1 MHVSRLQRFALAPF
15 SLLLL
20 LLSLAFTTPD
30 AFAGDWAE
38 WRGPARDG
46 LSPEKNLPARWSP
59 AGENLAWKAPFG
71 GRSAPIVLNDR
82 IYLQN
87 TAGKGETLQE
97 RIVCLNADSGKLIWE
112 HRFNVYLSDVP
123 PHRVGWASPVGD
135 PATGNVYAF
144 GVGGTLVA
152 LARDGKILWERS
164 LGEDFGLLTTHG
176 GRTVS
181 PIIDGD
187 LVITSGV
194 TSVWGEH
201 GRGAHRFMAFD
212 KRTGDTVWVSAPGGR
227 PYDTTYASPIIA
239 DINGTRLLI
248 QGASDGVVHA
258 LKPQT
263 GEPIWKYEISKR
275 GLNTG
280 AVVYRNLAIV
290 THSEEN
296 LESNEM
302 GMIAALDATAKGEL
316 KKDQIKWSTVGWQ
329 GGYSSPVIDGER
341 LYQVDNGA
349 NMAAF
354 DLNTG
359 KQLWLQNLGTIQKSS
374 PVLADGKIYVGTEN
388 GKFFILKPTAT
399 GCEILD
405 SDQLGTE
412 GQPEAI
418 IASPAVSNGRVYFA
432 TDSNLYAIGQ
442 KSNATAARPAAAPVE
457 GLPNPNRAA
466 TWVQVAPTELVI
478 KPGERANFRVRLFDE
493 RGKFIREEKTA
504 VAWSL
509 DNLKGTVA
517 NGQLAAATDGGA
529 QAGLVKATV
538 GNLTGTA
545 RVRIVPP
552 LPWSENFDAM
562 ASNSVPATWVSTTLK
577 FAVREVEGG
586 KALVK
591 TTEGSSLLTRTR
603 AYLGPS
609 NLSNYTIE
617 ADVRG
622 AERRRQRGDAGVI
635 AQRYALVLYGNS
647 QSLHLEPWQPEVA
660 RTVTLPFAWKPDT
673 WYRMKLSVE
682 NMPDGKARARGKV
695 WAASEAEP
703 AAWMIERVDPLPNRQ
718 GAPGIFGNGLAEL
731 LFDNLKVTANK

>member
-1 MHVSRLQRFALAPF
+1 MHVYFRRRFALALF
-15 SLLLL
+15 I
-20 LLSLAFTTPD
+20 LSLAAHAAPR
-30 AFAGDWAE
+30 ALAGDWAE
-38 WRGPARDG
+38 WRGPLRDG
-46 LSPEKNLPARWSP
+46 VSPEKNLPSRWSP
-59 AGENLAWKAPFG
+59 AGENLAWKVPFG
-71 GRSAPIVLNDR
+71 GRSAPIVFNER
-82 IYLQN
+82 VYLIN

-97 RIVCLNADSGKLIWE
+97 RIMCFNADTGKLLWE

-144 GVGGTLVA
+144 GVGGSLIA
-152 LARDGKILWERS
+152 LARDGKVLWERS

-194 TSVWGEH
+194 TSMWGEH

-212 KRTGDTVWVSAPGGR
+212 KRTGETIWVSAPGGR
-227 PYDTTYASPIIA
+227 PYDTTYAAPIIA

-263 GEPIWKYEISKR
+263 GEPVWKYEISKR

-280 AVVYRNLAIV
+280 AVVYKNLAIV

-316 KKDQIKWSTVGWQ
+316 KKEQIKWSKIGWQ

-349 NMAAF
+349 NIAAF
-354 DLNTG
+354 DLDTG

-374 PVLADGKIYVGTEN
+374 PVFADGKIYVGTEN

-412 GQPEAI
+412 QQPEAI
-418 IASPAVSNGRVYFA
+418 IASPAVSGGRVYFA
-432 TDSNLYAIGQ
+432 TDSNLYALGK
-442 KSNATAARPAAAPVE
+442 KSGATARAAAPVE

-466 TWVQVAPTELVI
+466 TWVQVSPTELII
-478 KPGERANFRVRLFDE
+478 KPGETANFRVRLFDAQ
-493 RGKFIREEKTA
+493 GKFIREEKA
-504 VAWSL
+504 AAWSL
-509 DNLKGTVA
+509 DKLKGTVA
-517 NGQLAAATDGGA
+517 NGRFVSAADGGA

-538 GNLTGTA
+538 AGVEGAA
-545 RVRIVPP
+545 RVRVVPP

-562 ASNSVPATWVSTTLK
+562 ALDSVPPTWVSTAGK
-577 FAVREVEGG
+577 FAVRELDGG
-586 KALVK
+586 KTLFKIA
-591 TTEGSSLLTRTR
+591 EGSSLLTRTR
-603 AYLGPS
+603 AYMGAAD
-609 NLSNYTIE
+609 LSNYTIE

-622 AERRRQRGDAGVI
+622 SERRRQRGDAGVI

-647 QSLHLEPWQPEVA
+647 QSLHLEPWQPETA
-660 RTVTLPFAWKPDT
+660 RTVTLPFNWKPDT

-682 NMPDGKARARGKV
+682 NLPDGKTRARGKV
-695 WAASEAEP
+695 WARGDAEP
-703 AAWMIERVDPLPNRQ
+703 AAWMIERIDPLPNRQ

-731 LFDNLKVTANK
+731 YFDNLTVTANK

>member
-1 MHVSRLQRFALAPF
+1 MHVPLSKRFAPALFILLA
-15 SLLLL
+15 
-20 LLSLAFTTPD
+20 LALAAPA

-46 LSPEKNLPARWSP
+46 VSPEKNLPSRWSP
-59 AGENLAWKAPFG
+59 AGENLAWKAPYG
-71 GRSAPIVLNDR
+71 GRSAPIVLNER
-82 IYLQN
+82 VYLIN

-97 RIVCLNADSGKLIWE
+97 RVMCFDAGTGKLLWE
-112 HRFNVYLSDVP
+112 HRFNVFLSDVP

-144 GVGGTLVA
+144 GVGGSLIA
-152 LARDGKILWERS
+152 LARDGKALWERS

-181 PIIDGD
+181 PVIDGD

-194 TSVWGEH
+194 TSMWGEH
-201 GRGAHRFMAFD
+201 ARGAHRFMAFD
-212 KRTGDTVWVSAPGGR
+212 KRTGETVWVSAPGGR
-227 PYDTTYASPIIA
+227 PYDTTYAAPIIA

-263 GEPIWKYEISKR
+263 GEPVWKYEISKR

-280 AVVYRNLAIV
+280 AVVYKNLAIV

-316 KKDQIKWSTVGWQ
+316 KKEQIKWSKVGWQ

-341 LYQVDNGA
+341 LYQVDNSA
-349 NMAAF
+349 NIAAF

-359 KQLWLQNLGTIQKSS
+359 KQLWLQNLGTIQKGS
-374 PVLADGKIYVGTEN
+374 PVFADGKLYVGTEN
-388 GKFFILKPTAT
+388 GKFFILRPTAT

-412 GQPEAI
+412 QQPEAI

-432 TDSNLYAIGQ
+432 TDSNLYAIGK
-442 KSNATAARPAAAPVE
+442 KSNAPGSGGRQAAPVE
-457 GLPNPNRAA
+457 GLPNPNRPA
-466 TWVQVAPTELVI
+466 TFAQVVPTELII
-478 KPGERANFRVRLFDE
+478 KPGETVNFRVRLFDE
-493 RGKFIREEKTA
+493 WGKFIREEKATTT
-504 VAWSL
+504 AWSL

-517 NGQLAAATDGGA
+517 DGRLVAAADGGA

-538 GNLTGTA
+538 GNVTGVA
-545 RVRIVPP
+545 RVRILPP
-552 LPWSENFDAM
+552 LPWAENFDASV
-562 ASNSVPATWVSTTLK
+562 AGSVPPTWVSATGK
-577 FAVREVEGG
+577 FAVRELDGAG
-586 KALVK
+586 KVLVK
-591 TTEGSSLLTRTR
+591 IAEGSSLLTRTR
-603 AYLGPS
+603 AYLGAS
-609 NLSNYTIE
+609 DMSNYTVE
-617 ADVRG
+617 LDVRG

-660 RTVTLPFAWKPDT
+660 RTVTLPFAWKPET
-673 WYRMKLSVE
+673 WYRMKLTVE
-682 NMPDGKARARGKV
+682 NLPDGKTRARGKV
-695 WAASEAEP
+695 WAVGEAEP

-718 GAPGIFGNGLAEL
+718 GAPGVFGNGLAEL
-731 LFDNLKVTANK
+731 FFDNLKVTPNK

>member
-1 MHVSRLQRFALAPF
+1 MHVPLLQRFALVLF
-15 SLLLL
+15 I
-20 LLSLAFTTPD
+20 LSLALVPP
-30 AFAGDWAE
+30 AALAGDWAE

-46 LSPEKNLPARWSP
+46 VSAEKNLPSRWSP
-59 AGENLAWKAPFG
+59 SGENLAWKVPFG
-71 GRSAPIVLNDR
+71 GRSAPIVLNGR
-82 IYLQN
+82 VYLQN

-97 RIVCLNADSGKLIWE
+97 RVMCFNADTGKLLWE

-144 GVGGTLVA
+144 GVGGTLIA
-152 LARDGKILWERS
+152 LAPDAKVLWERS

-194 TSVWGEH
+194 TAMWGEH

-212 KRTGDTVWVSAPGGR
+212 KRTGETIWISAPGGR
-227 PYDTTYASPIIA
+227 PYDTTYAAPIIA

-263 GEPIWKYEISKR
+263 GEPVWKYEISKR

-316 KKDQIKWSTVGWQ
+316 KKEQIKWSTVGWQ

-349 NMAAF
+349 NIAAF

-388 GKFFILKPTAT
+388 GKFFILRPTAT

-412 GQPEAI
+412 QQPEAI
-418 IASPAVSNGRVYFA
+418 IASPAVSNGRIYFA
-432 TDSNLYAIGQ
+432 TDSNLYAIGK
-442 KSNATAARPAAAPVE
+442 KSNTNVRQAAPVE

-466 TWVQVAPTELVI
+466 TFVQVSPTELII
-478 KPGERANFRVRLFDE
+478 KPGETVNFRVRLFDE
-493 RGKFIREEKTA
+493 RGNFIREEKAAT
-504 VAWSL
+504 WSL
-509 DNLKGTVA
+509 DKLKGTVE
-517 NGQLAAATDGGA
+517 NGRLVAATDGSA

-538 GNLTGTA
+538 GNATGAA

-562 ASNSVPATWVSTTLK
+562 APDSIPPTWVSTVAK
-577 FAVREVEGG
+577 FAVREMDGG

-591 TTEGSSLLTRTR
+591 IAEGSSLVTRTR
-603 AYLGPS
+603 AYLGPADW
-609 NLSNYTIE
+609 SNYTIE
-617 ADVRG
+617 LDVRG

-682 NMPDGKARARGKV
+682 NMPDGKTRARGKV
-695 WAASEAEP
+695 WAVSETEP
-703 AAWMIERVDPLPNRQ
+703 AAWMIERIDPLPNRQ

-731 LFDNLKVTANK
+731 FFDNLKVTPNK

>member
-1 MHVSRLQRFALAPF
+1 MHVLHSKRFALALF
-15 SLLLL
+15 ILLA
-20 LLSLAFTTPD
+20 LASPVVL
-30 AFAGDWAE
+30 AGDWAE

-46 LSPEKNLPARWSP
+46 ISPEKNLPSRWSP
-59 AGENLAWKAPFG
+59 TGENLAWKAPYG

-82 IYLQN
+82 VYLVN

-97 RIVCLNADSGKLIWE
+97 RIMCFDADNGKLLWE
-112 HRFNVYLSDVP
+112 HRFNVFLSDVP

-144 GVGGTLVA
+144 GVGGSLIA
-152 LARDGKILWERS
+152 LSREGKVLWERS
-164 LGEDFGLLTTHG
+164 LGEEFGLLTTHG

-194 TSVWGEH
+194 TSMWGEH
-201 GRGAHRFMAFD
+201 ARGAHRFMAFD
-212 KRTGDTVWVSAPGGR
+212 KRTGELVWVSAPGGR
-227 PYDTTYASPIIA
+227 PYDTTYAAPIIA

-263 GEPIWKYEISKR
+263 GEPVWKYEISKR

-280 AVVYRNLAIV
+280 AVVYKNLAIV

-296 LESNEM
+296 LDSNEM

-316 KKDQIKWSTVGWQ
+316 KKEQIKWSTVGWQ
-329 GGYSSPVIDGER
+329 GGYSSPVIDGDR

-349 NMAAF
+349 NIAAF
-354 DLNTG
+354 DLNNG

-374 PVLADGKIYVGTEN
+374 PVLADGKLYVGTEN
-388 GKFFILKPTAT
+388 GKFFILRPTAT

-412 GQPEAI
+412 QQPEAI
-418 IASPAVSNGRVYFA
+418 IASPAISNGRVYFA
-432 TDSNLYAIGQ
+432 TDSNLYAIGK
-442 KSNATAARPAAAPVE
+442 KSKAAAHQAAPVE
-457 GLPNPNRAA
+457 GLPNANRTA
-466 TWVQVAPTELVI
+466 TWVQVVPTELII
-478 KPGERANFRVRLFDE
+478 KPGETVNFRVRLFDE
-493 RGKFIREEKTA
+493 QGKFIREEKAAT
-504 VAWSL
+504 WSL

-517 NGQLAAATDGGA
+517 NGQLVSATDGTA

-538 GNLTGTA
+538 GGVTGAA

-552 LPWSENFDAM
+552 LPWSENFDALV
-562 ASNSVPATWVSTTLK
+562 AGGVPPTWVSVVGK
-577 FAVREVEGG
+577 FAARELEGG
-586 KALVK
+586 NKVFVK
-591 TTEGSSLLTRTR
+591 IAEGSSLLTRTR
-603 AYLGPS
+603 AYMGAS
-609 NLSNYTIE
+609 DMSNYTIE
-617 ADVRG
+617 LDVRG

-682 NMPDGKARARGKV
+682 NTPDGKTRARGKV
-695 WAASEAEP
+695 WAVGDTEP

-731 LFDNLKVTANK
+731 FFDNLKVTTNK